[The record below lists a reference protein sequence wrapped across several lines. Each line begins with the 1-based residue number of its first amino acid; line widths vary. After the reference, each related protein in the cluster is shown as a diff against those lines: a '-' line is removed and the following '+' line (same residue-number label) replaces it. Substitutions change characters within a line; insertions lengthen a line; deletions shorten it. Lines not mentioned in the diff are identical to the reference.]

1 MRRILL
7 MVAAICVVLALA
19 WPWLSR
25 IPLGRLPG
33 DLVFE
38 RRGLK
43 VYFPIVSSL
52 LIGLVISLLIRLF
65 RR

>member
-1 MRRILL
+1 VRRALVIL
-7 MVAAICVVLALA
+7 AVLFLIAALA

-25 IPLGRLPG
+25 VPLGRLPG
-33 DLVFE
+33 DLVFD
-38 RRGLK
+38 RPGLK

-52 LIGLVISLLIRLF
+52 LIGLLISLLLWLF

>member
-1 MRRILL
+1 MNRWLVVAGLALL
-7 MVAAICVVLALA
+7 AAALA

-33 DLVFE
+33 DLHLHRDGWDLYLPLGTSV
-38 RRGLK
+38 L
-43 VYFPIVSSL
+43 VSIVLSL
-52 LIGLVISLLIRLF
+52 LLWWL

>member
-1 MRRILL
+1 MRRVLL
-7 MVAAICVVLALA
+7 SLAAICVVLALA

-52 LIGLVISLLIRLF
+52 LVGLLISLLIRLF

>member
-7 MVAAICVVLALA
+7 IVAAICVVAALA

-52 LIGLVISLLIRLF
+52 LIGLLISLLIRLF